1 MPDMDESPLESAVG
15 AVDPETVEAFKLVG
29 NEIRLAILLVLWK
42 AYDRPDATDNAVSF
56 TRLFEQFDYGDRGNF
71 RYHLRQLEG
80 EYVRRTSDDGYE
92 LRHTG
97 LKLVQT
103 VVGGAGV
110 TDTELEPIELDR
122 PCELCGAPTAV
133 CYEDGIVF
141 HVCTDC
147 EGQMS
152 VPEFPDGYL
161 NSVALHPAGVIDRA
175 PEDLFAA
182 AEIAAYHQL
191 RTMFQGLCGTCSGPI
206 DAQLEL
212 CSEHDPDG
220 KCERCGRTDVVLAV
234 FQCRV
239 CKDSHAAAPSV
250 LCAFHPAVIAFYYEH
265 GVATRW
271 HAEGFKNLS
280 DIGKYDPV
288 YKQEIISDDPPR
300 VAVAITLA
308 GDELRLTFDKS
319 VTVIDVSR

>member
-15 AVDPETVEAFKLVG
+15 TVDPETVKAFKLVG

-175 PEDLFAA
+175 SGRSVRGSRNRSVPPAA
-182 AEIAAYHQL
+182 DHVPRALWDVLWA
-191 RTMFQGLCGTCSGPI
+191 R
-206 DAQLEL
+206 
-212 CSEHDPDG
+212 
-220 KCERCGRTDVVLAV
+220 RC
-234 FQCRV
+234 
-239 CKDSHAAAPSV
+239 
-250 LCAFHPAVIAFYYEH
+250 PA
-265 GVATRW
+265 
-271 HAEGFKNLS
+271 
-280 DIGKYDPV
+280 
-288 YKQEIISDDPPR
+288 
-300 VAVAITLA
+300 
-308 GDELRLTFDKS
+308 
-319 VTVIDVSR
+319 